1 MKQHLK
7 HPSNQAVLHIK
18 IILFLAC
25 LIPLLRLI
33 VAGLN
38 HELGADP
45 VDTLTRSTGTWTLN
59 FLFFT
64 IAVTPLRKLT
74 GWHWLTRLRRMVA
87 LYAFFY
93 ACLHFA
99 TYLVFDQ
106 YFDWPGIAKDIA
118 KRPYITAGFFAFVLL
133 IPLALTSTNGM
144 MKLLG
149 GRRWQMLHRLTYPI
163 VIAGVLHYL
172 WLVKRDI
179 TYPGIYIIVLCVLLC
194 ARLLVPR
201 KVAAKHGAHPMNG
214 LGGGGVGSPAAP
226 QRSQK

>member
-7 HPSNQAVLHIK
+7 HPSNQAILQIK
-18 IILFLAC
+18 IILILAC

-33 VAGLN
+33 VAGLS
-38 HELGADP
+38 HQLGADP
-45 VDTLTRSTGTWTLN
+45 VETLTRSTGIWTLN
-59 FLFFT
+59 FLFLT
-64 IAVTPLRKLT
+64 VAVTPLRKLT
-74 GWHWLTRLRRMVA
+74 GWHWLVRLRRAIA

-106 YFDWPGIAKDIA
+106 YFDWSGIAKDIT

-144 MKLLG
+144 MKLIG
-149 GRRWQMLHRLTYPI
+149 GHRWQILHRLTYPI

-179 TYPGIYIIVLCVLLC
+179 TYPGIYAIVLCVLLC
-194 ARLLVPR
+194 ARLLAPR
-201 KVAAKHGAHPMNG
+201 KVVAKHSGVPPMTG
-214 LGGGGVGSPAAP
+214 MGGGIGSRAAP

>member
-7 HPSNQAVLHIK
+7 HPSNQAVLRIK

-25 LIPLLRLI
+25 LIPLLRLAA
-33 VAGLN
+33 AGLN

-45 VDTLTRSTGTWTLN
+45 VETLTRSTGTWTLN

-74 GWHWLTRLRRMVA
+74 GWHWLVRLRRMVA

-118 KRPYITAGFFAFVLL
+118 KRPYIAAGFFAFVLL

-144 MKLLG
+144 MKRLG

-179 TYPGIYIIVLCVLLC
+179 TYPGLYIIVLCALLC
-194 ARLLVPR
+194 ARLLAPR
-201 KVAAKHGAHPMNG
+201 KAVAKHGAHPISG